1 MKSFRFSA
9 LSGAVV
15 LALAF
20 SADHAYAVGLAA
32 GTPINNTAT
41 VDFTVGTVTSTA
53 TSNTVQVVVAE
64 ILDVNVTEPAA
75 HTFVAPGTTG
85 QVLSFRVD
93 NLGNGSEAFLLVA
106 NNTVAGSNFDPIAA
120 SPAIY
125 IDSGSVPGGTP
136 DVFDATDIPYVPGGN
151 DPLLIADGHAYVHL
165 VNNIPNTVVDGNLG
179 RSTLTASA
187 RTGSGT
193 QGTVISGGGTAGTDA
208 VVGFTHAIDLAQGVY
223 EVQGVTVTATK
234 SQAVVDQFGGAHPL
248 PGANINYTI
257 VVNAVGTGTAATA
270 VFADNIPAGTT
281 YVAGSLTLNGAAL
294 TDNADGD
301 VGAYETTPQPR
312 VRVQLGNLLQTS
324 GTKTIQFSVHIID
337 TP

>member
-1 MKSFRFSA
+1 VKSFRFSA
-9 LSGAVV
+9 LSGAVA

-20 SADHAYAVGLAA
+20 SAHNAHAVGVAA
-32 GTPINNTAT
+32 GTPIDNTAT

-64 ILDVNVTEPAA
+64 ILDVDVTPPA
-75 HTFVAPGTTG
+75 TRTPVAPGTTG

-93 NLGNGSEAFLLVA
+93 NLGNGPEAFLLVA
-106 NNTVAGSNFDPIAA
+106 NNAVTGDAFDPVAA

-125 IDSGSVPGGTP
+125 IDSGSAPGGTP
-136 DVFDATDIPYVPGGN
+136 DVFDATDVPYVPGGN
-151 DPLLIADGHAYVHL
+151 DPLLIADAHVYIHL
-165 VNNIPNTVVDGNLG
+165 VNNIPTTVADGNLG

-193 QGTVISGGGTAGTDA
+193 QGTVIAGQGTAGTDA
-208 VVGFTHAIDLAQGVY
+208 VVGVTHALDLAQGEY
-223 EVQGVTVTATK
+223 EVLGVTVTATK
-234 SQAVVDQFGGAHPL
+234 SQAVVDQFGGSHPL

-270 VFADNIPAGTT
+270 VFADNIPAGTS
-281 YVAGSLTLNGAAL
+281 YVPGTLTLNGGAL
-294 TDNADGD
+294 TDTADGD

-312 VRVQLGNLLQTS
+312 VRVQLGNLLQSS
-324 GTKTIQFSVHIID
+324 GTKTIQFSVVINN